1 MHVTRRSFARAVG
14 CGVLAV
20 MVIGFGGGS
29 AGGMSP
35 SASVTTAIQ
44 GWESYFK
51 LDWTVQPKSN
61 GSQIDGYV
69 HNTYGSPAAN
79 VQVLAQALDDKGNVL
94 GQKVEWVPGTVPA
107 LNRSYFKVAV
117 LPAAPQY
124 RVTVWAFDWV
134 QSGGTDRR

>member
-1 MHVTRRSFARAVG
+1 MHATQRLFARAVG
-14 CGVLAV
+14 FAVLAV

-35 SASVTTAIQ
+35 SATVTTAIQ

-61 GSQIDGYV
+61 GSEIDGYV

-94 GQKVEWVPGTVPA
+94 GQKVEWVPGVVPA
-107 LNRSYFKVAV
+107 LNRSYFKVAT
-117 LPAAPQY
+117 LPAAPKY
-124 RVTVWAFDWV
+124 RVTVWAFDWI